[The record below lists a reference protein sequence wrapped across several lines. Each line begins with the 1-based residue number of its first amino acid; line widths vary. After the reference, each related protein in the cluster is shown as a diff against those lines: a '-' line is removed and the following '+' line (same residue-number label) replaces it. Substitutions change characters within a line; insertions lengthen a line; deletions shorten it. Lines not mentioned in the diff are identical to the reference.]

1 MTELLLGIDIG
12 TSSSKGVVSDS
23 LGNVIASSSVEHEL
37 LLPSPG
43 YAEHDPINT
52 WWHDFRVI
60 VDDLVIRPS
69 RKISAIAISGIGPC
83 VLPTDQDGT
92 PLRNAILYGID
103 TRAREEI
110 KELTEKYGEANV
122 LEKCGSPITTQAVGP
137 KLLWIANNEPE
148 IWQKTKRIFMA
159 HTYLTFKLTGEY
171 ILDHHSAS
179 QSVPLYDIENFSWFR
194 PWWEDIAPH
203 IEMPELKWPGT
214 IVGSVTKKAASETG
228 LAEGTPVVTGTIDAW
243 AEAVSVG
250 AYNYGDTMLMYGTT
264 MFITVGSKQLH
275 RDTRLW
281 NTVGTFDKS
290 YSVACGMATGG
301 AITGWLKNITG
312 ATFDDLFQEASTCPP
327 GSRGLIVLP
336 YFEGERTPIFD
347 PEARGL
353 IVGLTLRHD
362 RGALFRA
369 LLEAV
374 AYGVRHNIETLK
386 ATGVEINRFVAVG
399 GGARSS
405 LWPQIVSDVGNFSQE
420 IPQQVI
426 GASYGDAFLAA
437 LGLGLADNKRPW
449 NKTERIITPNESNT
463 LIYNTLYDEYLKLYT
478 ATSSTMHKLASIQQ
492 NW

>member
-1 MTELLLGIDIG
+1 
-12 TSSSKGVVSDS
+12 
-23 LGNVIASSSVEHEL
+23 
-37 LLPSPG
+37 
-43 YAEHDPINT
+43 
-52 WWHDFRVI
+52 
-60 VDDLVIRPS
+60 
-69 RKISAIAISGIGPC
+69 
-83 VLPTDQDGT
+83 
-92 PLRNAILYGID
+92 
-103 TRAREEI
+103 
-110 KELTEKYGEANV
+110 
-122 LEKCGSPITTQAVGP
+122 
-137 KLLWIANNEPE
+137 
-148 IWQKTKRIFMA
+148 
-159 HTYLTFKLTGEY
+159 
-171 ILDHHSAS
+171 
-179 QSVPLYDIENFSWFR
+179 
-194 PWWEDIAPH
+194 
-203 IEMPELKWPGT
+203 
-214 IVGSVTKKAASETG
+214 
-228 LAEGTPVVTGTIDAW
+228 
-243 AEAVSVG
+243 
-250 AYNYGDTMLMYGTT
+250 
-264 MFITVGSKQLH
+264 
-275 RDTRLW
+275 LW